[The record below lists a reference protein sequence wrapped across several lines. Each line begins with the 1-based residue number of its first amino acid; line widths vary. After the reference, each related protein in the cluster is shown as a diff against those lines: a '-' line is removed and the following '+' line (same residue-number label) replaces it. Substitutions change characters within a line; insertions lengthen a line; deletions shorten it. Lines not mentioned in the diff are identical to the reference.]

1 MSFLFFFPGGRVEDS
16 VMASPVFSP
25 HFQPEGLTAV
35 TLEQNMRAVTD
46 PGYSNFC
53 SHLTEGTHEVV
64 DPQEPDLVEIPA
76 ELVVDTEDELID
88 FVFGDNVRDATAG
101 RAILTPLNETVNKV
115 NEKILLERLDPHEPA
130 IELRSADK
138 MVVEDCG
145 LYTTMA
151 TIFKTTPTGMPPHL
165 LLMKQGCVCM
175 LQRNMDSQAGLVNG
189 TRLQVQM
196 VSQQVL
202 ECVIL
207 NGSRVGDVI
216 FLPRLTLAYD
226 GRETCSPFTRHQFP
240 VRLSYAMTIN
250 KAQGQTLDRVSVL
263 VLISLIEIHVSLIL
277 CFCFF

>member
-1 MSFLFFFPGGRVEDS
+1 
-16 VMASPVFSP
+16 MASPVFSP

-263 VLISLIEIHVSLIL
+263 FLISLIEIHVSLI
-277 CFCFF
+277 